1 MHASELATSVASLLP
16 ERACRVARRPLLDLP
31 STAGAGDVYEFI
43 SLIVCI
49 LPRARPTRIQCQPS
63 PFSCRLSTSAL
74 RAPLRNFQS
83 NAPKS
88 KLVVLIS
95 STTVMTTVCPS
106 VRVLPPPLC
115 HGSSRPP
122 PRLFSQLLNLKSRI
136 RVCCDSLGPWPC
148 FAPSARVYTTRAITH
163 SRTGSQQYGQIFM
176 LAAQRSH
183 AS

>member
-1 MHASELATSVASLLP
+1 MAGKTAVSARSDMHASELATSVASLLP

-43 SLIVCI
+43 TLIVCI
-49 LPRARPTRIQCQPS
+49 LPRPTVRLASNVQPFL
-63 PFSCRLSTSAL
+63 P
-74 RAPLRNFQS
+74 PQS
-83 NAPKS
+83 NASKS

>member
-1 MHASELATSVASLLP
+1 MRCYP
-16 ERACRVARRPLLDLP
+16 KQPRACRSTPTPSPPGPALLVLP

-63 PFSCRLSTSAL
+63 PFSCPFYL
-74 RAPLRNFQS
+74 RAPGP
-83 NAPKS
+83 APQLSIECTKV
-88 KLVVLIS
+88 KTCRPYQLHR
-95 STTVMTTVCPS
+95 TTVCPS

-136 RVCCDSLGPWPC
+136 PVCCDSLGPWPC

-176 LAAQRSH
+176 LAAQRLH

>member
-1 MHASELATSVASLLP
+1 MLP
-16 ERACRVARRPLLDLP
+16 WNEEPVVRVARSTPSPPRLVLSSWSWLLP
-31 STAGAGDVYEFI
+31 WSTAGAGDVYEFI

-49 LPRARPTRIQCQPS
+49 LPRPTRIQCLPMS
-63 PFSCRLSTSAL
+63 TLSTS
-74 RAPLRNFQS
+74 QS

-136 RVCCDSLGPWPC
+136 PVCCDSLGPWPC

>member
-1 MHASELATSVASLLP
+1 MLASSVASLLP
-16 ERACRVARRPLLDLP
+16 ERACRVARRPLLVLP

-43 SLIVCI
+43 TLIVCI
-49 LPRARPTRIQCQPS
+49 LPRPTRIQCQPFL
-63 PFSCRLSTSAL
+63 P
-74 RAPLRNFQS
+74 PQS

-136 RVCCDSLGPWPC
+136 PVCCDSLGPWPC